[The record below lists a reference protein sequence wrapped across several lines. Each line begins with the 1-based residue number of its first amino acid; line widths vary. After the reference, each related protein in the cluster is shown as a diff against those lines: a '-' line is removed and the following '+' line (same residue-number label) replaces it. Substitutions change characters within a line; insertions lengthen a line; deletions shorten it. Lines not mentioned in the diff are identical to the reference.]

1 MPWVAMNEHQKGSV
15 SMEIVRCLGPGQ
27 QFHINRS
34 KSSWKIMGY
43 TTQVRNAGAENGV
56 GQEDVP
62 L

>member
-1 MPWVAMNEHQKGSV
+1 
-15 SMEIVRCLGPGQ
+15 MEIVRCFGPGQ

-43 TTQVRNAGAENGV
+43 TTQVRNVYAAAGAEDGV
-56 GQEDVP
+56 EQEDVP